1 MKIYVLFMA
10 AINLYYI
17 SIEREGDE
25 MYLKEQTYVCTLA
38 ETGNISK
45 AADQLYITQP
55 ALSTYISNLEQSL
68 GVQLFVKVKN
78 KLVLTYMGER
88 YVEKAREMLRL
99 QDEFNLELS
108 LYGKG
113 VTGRI
118 RIGVQSRRSPFIVA
132 DIICFFKQNH
142 PNIEIVFEEGDISS
156 LEKMIEENRLDLI
169 IYTCLDRKSNLVYE
183 RIKEDKILV
192 AINSLSSL
200 RSKTIWNPTDK
211 YPWINIEDI
220 KDETLILPHK
230 GQSLRDICELL
241 FKSENFKPEKI
252 IEIKN
257 IETIITMVSRNLGVG
272 FNRESYA
279 DNMNVYNVMYLNI
292 KQDKTP
298 SELVIAY
305 TKNSSRIPNFMNIVE
320 SIKTL
325 LLNK

>member
-1 MKIYVLFMA
+1 
-10 AINLYYI
+10 
-17 SIEREGDE
+17 

-45 AADQLYITQP
+45 AADQLFITQP
-55 ALSTYISNLEQSL
+55 ALSTYISNLEQNL
-68 GVQLFVKVKN
+68 GVQLFSKVN
-78 KLVLTYMGER
+78 NRFVLTYIGER
-88 YVEKAREMLRL
+88 YVEKAKAMLKL

-108 LYGKG
+108 LFEKG
-113 VTGRI
+113 INGRI

-132 DIICFFKQNH
+132 DIICFFKQTH

-156 LEKMIEENRLDLI
+156 LEKMIEENKLDLI
-169 IYTCLDRKSNLVYE
+169 IYTCLERKSNLVYE

-200 RSKTIWNPTDK
+200 RSRTNWNETDK

-241 FKSENFKPEKI
+241 FKSENFKPKKI
-252 IEIKN
+252 IEIRN
-257 IETIITMVSRNLGVG
+257 IETIISMVSRNLGVG

-279 DNMNVYNVMYLNI
+279 GNMSPANVMYLNI

-305 TKNSSRIPNFMNIVE
+305 TKFSSQIPNFMRIVD
-320 SIKTL
+320 SIKIL

>member
-1 MKIYVLFMA
+1 
-10 AINLYYI
+10 
-17 SIEREGDE
+17 

-132 DIICFFKQNH
+132 DLICFFKQNH
-142 PNIEIVFEEGDISS
+142 PNIEIVFEEGDIST
-156 LEKMIEENRLDLI
+156 LEKLIEENRLDLI

-200 RSKTIWNPTDK
+200 RSKTIWNQTDK

>member
-1 MKIYVLFMA
+1 
-10 AINLYYI
+10 
-17 SIEREGDE
+17 

-45 AADQLYITQP
+45 AADQLFITQP
-55 ALSTYISNLEQSL
+55 ALSTYISNLEQNL
-68 GVQLFVKVKN
+68 GVQLFAKVN
-78 KLVLTYMGER
+78 NRFVLTYIGER
-88 YVEKAREMLRL
+88 YVEKAKAMLKL
-99 QDEFNLELS
+99 QNEFNLELS
-108 LYGKG
+108 LFEKG
-113 VTGRI
+113 VNGRI

-132 DIICFFKQNH
+132 DIICFFKQTH

-156 LEKMIEENRLDLI
+156 LEKMIEENKLDLI
-169 IYTCLDRKSNLVYE
+169 IYTCLERKSNLVYE

-200 RSKTIWNPTDK
+200 RSRTNWNETDK

-241 FKSENFKPEKI
+241 FKSEKFKPKKI
-252 IEIKN
+252 IEIRN
-257 IETIITMVSRNLGVG
+257 IETIISMVSRNLGVG

-279 DNMNVYNVMYLNI
+279 GNMSPSNVMYLNI

-305 TKNSSRIPNFMNIVE
+305 TKFSSQIPNFMRIVD
-320 SIKTL
+320 SIKIL

>member
-1 MKIYVLFMA
+1 
-10 AINLYYI
+10 
-17 SIEREGDE
+17 

-45 AADQLYITQP
+45 AADQLFITQP
-55 ALSTYISNLEQSL
+55 ALSTYISNLEQNL
-68 GVQLFVKVKN
+68 GVQLFAKVN
-78 KLVLTYMGER
+78 NRFVLTYIGER
-88 YVEKAREMLRL
+88 YVEKAKAMLKL
-99 QDEFNLELS
+99 QNEFNLELS
-108 LYGKG
+108 LFEKG
-113 VTGRI
+113 VNGRI

-132 DIICFFKQNH
+132 DIICFFKQTH

-156 LEKMIEENRLDLI
+156 LEKMIEENKLDLI
-169 IYTCLDRKSNLVYE
+169 IYTCLERKSNLVYE

-200 RSKTIWNPTDK
+200 RSRTNWNETGK

-241 FKSENFKPEKI
+241 FKSEKFKPKKI
-252 IEIKN
+252 IEIRN
-257 IETIITMVSRNLGVG
+257 IETIISMVSRNLGVG

-279 DNMNVYNVMYLNI
+279 GNMSPSNVMYLNI

-305 TKNSSRIPNFMNIVE
+305 TKFSSQIPNFMRIVD
-320 SIKTL
+320 SIKIL